1 MNPAGPRPAI
11 LLTGATGCIGGRLLA
26 ALEARGYPVRCM
38 TRRPPALARRAGP
51 RTGVVRGDCLDP
63 TSLPDALAG
72 VDTAYYLVHSMGG
85 AADFEAQDRAAA
97 RNFGAAARAAGVR
110 RIVYVGGLGSAAG
123 LSRHLRSRQETGAV
137 LRESGVPVIELRS
150 GIVLG
155 AGSLSFELIRALVE
169 RLPVMICP
177 SWVRTPTQ
185 PIALADLVAY
195 LVAVLDLPHGESRVF
210 EVGGAEQTAADRL
223 DVGPHGESRVFE
235 VGGADVVSYGRIM
248 QEYAWQRGLRR
259 WLIPVPLL
267 TPHLSSLW
275 LGLTTPVYARVGR
288 ELVDGLR
295 TATVVSDAAAR
306 TAFPVRPLGLR
317 QAIARA
323 IEEEDAGFA
332 SSSWSEDALTAG
344 TTLRWGGVRIRT
356 RLIHSC
362 AVDLPVAPDAAFAP
376 VRRIGGANGWY
387 YGDWLWRLRGLVD
400 RLLGGV
406 GMNRGRRD
414 SEHLAEGDVLDC
426 WRVDAYEPDVRLR
439 LAAEMKVPGR
449 AWLQFDVAPRGGG
462 GSTVR
467 QTAVFDAAGLLGRCY
482 WHALYP
488 VHVVLFRGLLRSIAR
503 RAVREPSVAE
513 SRAAP

>member
-1 MNPAGPRPAI
+1 MVTAAMNPAGSRPAI

-38 TRRPPALARRAGP
+38 TRRPQALAGRVGP
-51 RTGVVRGDCLDP
+51 RTSVVRGDCLDP
-63 TSLPDALAG
+63 PSLPDALAG
-72 VDTAYYLVHSMGG
+72 IDTAYYLVHSMGG
-85 AADFEAQDRAAA
+85 TADFEAQDRLAA

-155 AGSLSFELIRALVE
+155 TGSLSFELIRALVE
-169 RLPVMICP
+169 RLPVMVCP

-195 LVAVLDLPHGESRVF
+195 LVAVLDRPL
-210 EVGGAEQTAADRL
+210 
-223 DVGPHGESRVFE
+223 GESRVFE

-295 TATVVSDAAAR
+295 TATVVSDAAALA
-306 TAFPVRPLGLR
+306 AFPVRPLGLR
-317 QAIARA
+317 QAVARA
-323 IEEEDAGFA
+323 SEEEDAGFA
-332 SSSWSEDALTAG
+332 SISWSEEALSAG
-344 TTLRWGGVRIRT
+344 TALRWGGARIST

-362 AVDLPVAPDAAFAP
+362 AVDLPVAPAAAFAP
-376 VRRIGGANGWY
+376 IRRIGGVNGWY

-426 WRVDAYEPDVRLR
+426 WRVETYEPDVRLR

-449 AWLQFDVAPRGGG
+449 AWLQFDVAPCSGK

-503 RAVREPSVAE
+503 RAVREAS
-513 SRAAP
+513 SQD

>member
-1 MNPAGPRPAI
+1 MNVTEPRPKV

-26 ALEARGYPVRCM
+26 ALEARRYPVRCM
-38 TRRPPALARRAGP
+38 TRRPQALAGRVGP
-51 RTGVVRGDCLDP
+51 RTSVVRGDCLDP
-63 TSLPDALAG
+63 ASLPDAMAG
-72 VDTAYYLVHSMGG
+72 IDTACYLVHSMGG
-85 AADFEAQDRAAA
+85 TADFEAQDRAAA

-137 LRESGVPVIELRS
+137 LRASGVPVVELRS
-150 GIVLG
+150 GVVLG

-210 EVGGAEQTAADRL
+210 EVGGA
-223 DVGPHGESRVFE
+223 
-235 VGGADVVSYGRIM
+235 DVVSYARIM
-248 QEYAWQRGLRR
+248 QEYARQRGLRR

-267 TPHLSSLW
+267 TPRLSSLW

-295 TATVVSDAAAR
+295 TPTVVSDAAAR
-306 TAFPVRPLGLR
+306 TALPVRPLGLR

-332 SSSWSEDALTAG
+332 SISWSEDALSAG
-344 TTLRWGGVRIRT
+344 TALRWGGVRIST

-362 AVDLPVAPDAAFAP
+362 AADLPVAPAAAFVP
-376 VRRIGGANGWY
+376 IRRIGGDNGSY
-387 YGDWLWRLRGLVD
+387 YGDWIWRLRGLVD

-414 SEHLAEGDVLDC
+414 NEHLAEGDVLDC

-467 QTAVFDAAGLLGRCY
+467 QTAVFDGAGLLGRCY

-488 VHVVLFRGLLRSIAR
+488 IHVVLFRGLLRSIAR
-503 RAVREPSVAE
+503 RAVREASSE
-513 SRAAP
+513 D

>member
-1 MNPAGPRPAI
+1 MAMNATEPRPKV

-38 TRRPPALARRAGP
+38 TRRPPALAGRVGP
-51 RTGVVRGDCLDP
+51 RTSVVRGDCLDP
-63 TSLPDALAG
+63 PSLSDALAG
-72 VDTAYYLVHSMGG
+72 IGTAYYLVHSMGG
-85 AADFEAQDRAAA
+85 TADFEAQDRAAA
-97 RNFGAAARAAGVR
+97 RNFGAAARTAGVR
-110 RIVYVGGLGSAAG
+110 RIVYVGGLGASSG
-123 LSRHLRSRQETGAV
+123 LSRHLRSRQETGEV

-185 PIALADLVAY
+185 PIALADLGAY
-195 LVAVLDLPHGESRVF
+195 LVAVLDRPG
-210 EVGGAEQTAADRL
+210 
-223 DVGPHGESRVFE
+223 GESRVFE

-248 QEYAWQRGLRR
+248 QEYARQRGLRR

-295 TATVVSDAAAR
+295 TATVVRNAAALA
-306 TAFPVRPLGLR
+306 AFPVRPLGLR
-317 QAIARA
+317 QAVARA

-332 SSSWSEDALTAG
+332 SIAWSEDALSAG
-344 TTLRWGGVRIRT
+344 TALRWGGVRIST

-400 RLLGGV
+400 LLLGGV
-406 GMNRGRRD
+406 GMHRGRRD
-414 SEHLAEGDVLDC
+414 REHLAEGDVLDC
-426 WRVDAYEPDVRLR
+426 WRVEAYEPDVRLR

-449 AWLQFDVAPRGGG
+449 AWLQFDVAPRVGG

-503 RAVREPSVAE
+503 RVVREAS
-513 SRAAP
+513 SQD

>member
-1 MNPAGPRPAI
+1 MAMNATEPRPKV

-26 ALEARGYPVRCM
+26 ALEARRYVVRCM
-38 TRRPPALARRAGP
+38 TRRPQALAGRVGP
-51 RTGVVRGDCLDP
+51 RTSVVRGDCLDP
-63 TSLPDALAG
+63 ASLPDALAG
-72 VDTAYYLVHSMGG
+72 IDTAYYLVHSMGG
-85 AADFEAQDRAAA
+85 TADFEAQDRAAA

-137 LRESGVPVIELRS
+137 LRESGVPIIELRS

-195 LVAVLDLPHGESRVF
+195 LVAVLDRPRGESRVF
-210 EVGGAEQTAADRL
+210 EA
-223 DVGPHGESRVFE
+223 
-235 VGGADVVSYGRIM
+235 GGADVVSYGRIM
-248 QEYAWQRGLRR
+248 QEYARQRGLRR

-295 TATVVSDAAAR
+295 TATVVSDAAALA
-306 TAFPVRPLGLR
+306 AFPVRPLGLQ
-317 QAIARA
+317 QAVARA
-323 IEEEDAGFA
+323 IDEEDAGFA
-332 SSSWSEDALTAG
+332 SISWSEDALSAG
-344 TTLRWGGVRIRT
+344 TALRWGGVRMST

-362 AVDLPVAPDAAFAP
+362 AVDLPVVPAAAFAP

-387 YGDWLWRLRGLVD
+387 YGDRLWRLRGLVD

-414 SEHLAEGDVLDC
+414 GEHLAEGDVLDC
-426 WRVDAYEPDVRLR
+426 WRVEAYEPDARLR

-449 AWLQFDVAPRGGG
+449 AWLQFDVAPRGEG

-503 RAVREPSVAE
+503 RAVRETSSDGVRTVA
-513 SRAAP
+513 

>member
-1 MNPAGPRPAI
+1 MATAAMNPAGSLPAI

-26 ALEARGYPVRCM
+26 ALEARRYPVRCM
-38 TRRPPALARRAGP
+38 TRRPEALAGRVGP

-72 VDTAYYLVHSMGG
+72 IDTAYYLVHSMGG
-85 AADFEAQDRAAA
+85 AADFEAQDRTAA
-97 RNFGAAARAAGVR
+97 RNFGAAACAAGVR

-195 LVAVLDLPHGESRVF
+195 LVAVLDR
-210 EVGGAEQTAADRL
+210 
-223 DVGPHGESRVFE
+223 PHGESRVFE

-248 QEYAWQRGLRR
+248 QEYARQRGLRR

-295 TATVVSDAAAR
+295 TATVVNDAAALA
-306 TAFPVRPLGLR
+306 AFPVRPLGLR
-317 QAIARA
+317 QAVARA
-323 IEEEDAGFA
+323 VEEEDGGFA
-332 SSSWSEDALTAG
+332 AISWSEEALSAG
-344 TTLRWGGVRIRT
+344 TVLRWGGVRIST

-362 AVDLPVAPDAAFAP
+362 AVELPVAPAAAFVP
-376 VRRIGGANGWY
+376 IRRIGGGNGWY

-414 SEHLAEGDVLDC
+414 SEHLAKGDVLDC
-426 WRVDAYEPDVRLR
+426 WRVAAYEPDTRLR

-488 VHVVLFRGLLRSIAR
+488 VHVVLFKGLLRSIAR
-503 RAVREPSVAE
+503 RAVRKASSDGV
-513 SRAAP
+513 RTAA

>member
-1 MNPAGPRPAI
+1 MNPADPRPAI

-26 ALEARGYPVRCM
+26 ALEAREYPVRCM
-38 TRRPPALARRAGP
+38 TRRPQALAGRVGP
-51 RTGVVRGDCLDP
+51 CTSVVRGDCLDP
-63 TSLPDALAG
+63 TSLRDTLSG
-72 VDTAYYLVHSMGG
+72 IHTAYYLVHSMGG
-85 AADFEAQDRAAA
+85 TADFEAQDRAAA

-110 RIVYVGGLGSAAG
+110 RIVYVGGLGSAARI
-123 LSRHLRSRQETGAV
+123 SRHLRSRQETGAV
-137 LRESGVPVIELRS
+137 LRESGVPVVELRS
-150 GIVLG
+150 GVVLG

-195 LVAVLDLPHGESRVF
+195 LVAVLDR
-210 EVGGAEQTAADRL
+210 
-223 DVGPHGESRVFE
+223 PHGESRVFE

-248 QEYAWQRGLRR
+248 QEYARQRGLRR

-267 TPHLSSLW
+267 TPRLSSLW

-306 TAFPVRPLGLR
+306 NAFAVRPLGLR

-323 IEEEDAGFA
+323 LEEEDAAVAAGP
-332 SSSWSEDALTAG
+332 WSQSRLSAG
-344 TTLRWGGVRIRT
+344 TALRWGGVRIRT

-362 AVDLPVAPDAAFAP
+362 AVDLPVSPAAAFAP
-376 VRRIGGANGWY
+376 IRSIGGANGWY
-387 YGDWLWRLRGLVD
+387 YGDWIWRLRGLVD
-400 RLLGGV
+400 RLIGGV
-406 GMNRGRRD
+406 GMHRGRRD
-414 SEHLAEGDVLDC
+414 REHLAAGDVLDC
-426 WRVDAYEPDVRLR
+426 WRVEAYEPDARLR

-488 VHVVLFRGLLRSIAR
+488 IHVVLFRGLLRSIAR
-503 RAVREPSVAE
+503 RAVREASSDGVRTVA
-513 SRAAP
+513 

>member
-1 MNPAGPRPAI
+1 MATAPMNPAGPRPAI

-38 TRRPPALARRAGP
+38 TRRPQVLAGRAGP
-51 RTGVVRGDCLDP
+51 RTSVVRGDCMDP
-63 TSLPDALAG
+63 ASLPDALAG
-72 VDTAYYLVHSMGG
+72 IDTACYLVHSMGG
-85 AADFEAQDRAAA
+85 TADFEAQDRAAA
-97 RNFGAAARAAGVR
+97 RNFGVAARAAGVG

-195 LVAVLDLPHGESRVF
+195 LVAVLDRPHGD
-210 EVGGAEQTAADRL
+210 G
-223 DVGPHGESRVFE
+223 RVFE

-248 QEYAWQRGLRR
+248 QEYARQRGLRR
-259 WLIPVPLL
+259 SLIPVPLL

-295 TATVVSDAAAR
+295 TATVVGDAAAR
-306 TAFPVRPLGLR
+306 TVFPVRPLGLR

-332 SSSWSEDALTAG
+332 SISWSEEALSAG
-344 TTLRWGGVRIRT
+344 TALRWGGVRIRT

-362 AVDLPVAPDAAFAP
+362 AVDLPVAPAAAFAP
-376 VRRIGGANGWY
+376 IRRIGGDNGWY

-406 GMNRGRRD
+406 GMHRGRRD
-414 SEHLAEGDVLDC
+414 RERLAEGDVLDC
-426 WRVDAYEPDVRLR
+426 WRVEAYEPDARLR

-488 VHVVLFRGLLRSIAR
+488 IHVVLFRGLLRSIAR
-503 RAVREPSVAE
+503 RAVREPSVPE
-513 SRAAP
+513 PRAAP

>member
-1 MNPAGPRPAI
+1 MNPAGSLPAI

-38 TRRPPALARRAGP
+38 TRRPQALAGRAGP
-51 RTGVVRGDCLDP
+51 RTSVVRGDCLDP
-63 TSLPDALAG
+63 TSLQDALAG
-72 VDTAYYLVHSMGG
+72 IDTACYLVHSMGG
-85 AADFEAQDRAAA
+85 TADFEAQDRAAA
-97 RNFGAAARAAGVR
+97 CNFGAAARAAGVR

-137 LRESGVPVIELRS
+137 LCESGVPVIELRS

-195 LVAVLDLPHGESRVF
+195 LVAVLDR
-210 EVGGAEQTAADRL
+210 
-223 DVGPHGESRVFE
+223 PHGESRVFE
-235 VGGADVVSYGRIM
+235 VGGADVVSYGGIM
-248 QEYAWQRGLRR
+248 QEYARQRGLRR

-267 TPHLSSLW
+267 TPYLSSLW

-295 TATVVSDAAAR
+295 TATVVSDSDAR
-306 TAFPVRPLGLR
+306 SALPVRPLGLR

-332 SSSWSEDALTAG
+332 SISWSEDALAAG
-344 TTLRWGGVRIRT
+344 TALRWGGVRIRT

-362 AVDLPVAPDAAFAP
+362 AVDLPVAPAAAFAP
-376 VRRIGGANGWY
+376 VRRIGGHNGWY

-426 WRVDAYEPDVRLR
+426 WRVDAYEPDARLR
-439 LAAEMKVPGR
+439 LAAEMRVPGR
-449 AWLQFDVAPRGGG
+449 AWLQFDVAPRGEG

-488 VHVVLFRGLLRSIAR
+488 VHVVLFRGLLRSIAG
-503 RAVREPSVAE
+503 RAVREPSVPE

>member
-1 MNPAGPRPAI
+1 MAMNVTEPRPKI

-38 TRRPPALARRAGP
+38 TRRPPALAGRAGA
-51 RTGVVRGDCLDP
+51 RTSVVRGDCLDP
-63 TSLPDALAG
+63 ASLPDALAG
-72 VDTAYYLVHSMGG
+72 IDTAYYLVHSMGG
-85 AADFEAQDRAAA
+85 TADFEAQDRAAA
-97 RNFGAAARAAGVR
+97 RNFGAAARTAGVR
-110 RIVYVGGLGSAAG
+110 RIVYVGGLGASSG
-123 LSRHLRSRQETGAV
+123 LSRHLRSRQETGEV

-150 GIVLG
+150 GIVIG

-195 LVAVLDLPHGESRVF
+195 LVAVLDRPG
-210 EVGGAEQTAADRL
+210 
-223 DVGPHGESRVFE
+223 GESRVFE

-248 QEYAWQRGLRR
+248 QEYARQRGLRR

-295 TATVVSDAAAR
+295 TATVVSDAAALA
-306 TAFPVRPLGLR
+306 AFPVRPPGLR
-317 QAIARA
+317 QAVARA

-332 SSSWSEDALTAG
+332 SISWSEDALSAG
-344 TTLRWGGVRIRT
+344 TALRWGGVRIST

-400 RLLGGV
+400 LLLGGV
-406 GMNRGRRD
+406 GMHRGRRD
-414 SEHLAEGDVLDC
+414 REHLAEGDVLDC
-426 WRVDAYEPDVRLR
+426 WRVEAYEPDVRLR

-449 AWLQFDVAPRGGG
+449 AWLQFDVASRGEG

-503 RAVREPSVAE
+503 RAVREAS
-513 SRAAP
+513 SQD